1 MNSIIKLI
9 SDRLEK
15 AKQRRKEK
23 KALEMVEISKRT
35 VQVKEFDGEL
45 YISHNG
51 IPLVNLNYLQNSIDV
66 LNNARQV
73 SSKYIHNNKL
83 SFNAR

>member
-1 MNSIIKLI
+1 MNSIIELI

-15 AKQRRKEK
+15 AKQRREEK
-23 KALEMVEISKRT
+23 MELEMVEISKRT

-66 LNNARQV
+66 LNNARKV

-83 SFNAR
+83 GFNAR

>member
-1 MNSIIKLI
+1 MNSIIELI

-51 IPLVNLNYLQNSIDV
+51 ILW
-66 LNNARQV
+66 
-73 SSKYIHNNKL
+73 
-83 SFNAR
+83 